1 MCTTLSGDCFA
12 AILEQLKTAE
22 EDPEKTEEAKNLLE
36 QLISGI
42 FEVVYSLQRELMLH
56 LEIFVSKRE
65 YISLG
70 T

>member
-1 MCTTLSGDCFA
+1 MEIVFA

-22 EDPEKTEEAKNLLE
+22 EDPEKAEEAKNLLE
-36 QLISGI
+36 QRISEI
-42 FEVVYSLQRELMLH
+42 FEVVYRLTAWVDASFGDFCSQ
-56 LEIFVSKRE
+56 KRE